1 MILCSMLFFS
11 RVYVCWIKGD
21 EKQASY
27 IDMYVSQYTKKNPYG
42 QMNNME
48 CHNGFQDCS
57 HVFGGWLTFSKVS
70 HCLSAFSLA
79 VDHSYLRPHTI
90 GQKTFC

>member
-1 MILCSMLFFS
+1 MKS
-11 RVYVCWIKGD
+11 KP
-21 EKQASY
+21 SY

-57 HVFGGWLTFSKVS
+57 HVFWWLAHFFLKF
-70 HCLSAFSLA
+70 HIFCRHFSLA